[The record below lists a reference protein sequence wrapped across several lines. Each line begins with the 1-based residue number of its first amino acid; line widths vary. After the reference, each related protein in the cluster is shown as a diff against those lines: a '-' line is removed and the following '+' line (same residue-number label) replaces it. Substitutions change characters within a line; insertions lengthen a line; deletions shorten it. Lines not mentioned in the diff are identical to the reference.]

1 MERVVMSASDS
12 SADVCSLV
20 EDEEKVLE
28 LIEGGAKAMV
38 GSVEIERAV
47 AIVARSGNFMLVY
60 L

>member
-1 MERVVMSASDS
+1 MSASDS